1 MWGRVG
7 WLKKDSVCYIN
18 EPSLNV
24 SLETDGSVIY
34 MVLHLEN
41 VEPFLSGTK
50 GMSVIVNFLDMRSYC
65 PAEGKKDWQTESIR
79 LGDW

>member
-1 MWGRVG
+1 MRGGAG
-7 WLKKDSVCYIN
+7 WLKKDSLSSIN

-34 MVLHLEN
+34 MVVHLEN

-50 GMSVIVNFLDMRSYC
+50 GMSVIVNFVDMWSYC
-65 PAEGKKDWQTESIR
+65 PAEGKKTDR
-79 LGDW
+79 LKA